1 MVICD
6 VSRVFPNRLDPFDR
20 IISNLLDGLT

>member
-6 VSRVFPNRLDPFDR
+6 DDRVFPNMLDPFDP
-20 IISNLLDGLT
+20 IISDLLDGLT